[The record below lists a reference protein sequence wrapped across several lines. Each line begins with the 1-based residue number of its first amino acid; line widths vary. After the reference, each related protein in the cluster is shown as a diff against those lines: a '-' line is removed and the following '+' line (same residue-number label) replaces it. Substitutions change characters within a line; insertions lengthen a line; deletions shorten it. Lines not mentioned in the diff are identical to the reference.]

1 MIERVS
7 VVVPVYNAKNYL
19 TECIESVLAQDYPDI
34 ELILVD
40 DGSHD
45 GSVSICEKY
54 TKRYEH
60 VLFYSQKNRGPA
72 VARNNGMRYA
82 SGEYLFF
89 VDADDY
95 LAQENVVSRLVER
108 MRTSGADI
116 VVGDYMRF
124 WEGRMLPADGNRAF
138 STLMPQGGSFR
149 FQGFFS
155 VGTLSYLWG
164 KCYRT
169 SFLKE
174 NDIWL
179 RDFLYGEDKLFNMT
193 CYVKGAVYDFVDD
206 IVYVYRKNDA
216 SISYAFRSDT
226 ITGWLGI
233 ANEIQAVIDTEKKEE
248 YEDLTAY
255 TIFFAV
261 FFDGKMYYQH
271 ERRKLRAVREV
282 LRQYGKSHLARRYF
296 AEMAAG
302 KRVRDIPSLMWR
314 TMIRG
319 FAIGMHLHMYAGIAL
334 GIKMLVD
341 FRIDESLSDTGKR
354 GS

>member
-248 YEDLTAY
+248 YGDLTAY